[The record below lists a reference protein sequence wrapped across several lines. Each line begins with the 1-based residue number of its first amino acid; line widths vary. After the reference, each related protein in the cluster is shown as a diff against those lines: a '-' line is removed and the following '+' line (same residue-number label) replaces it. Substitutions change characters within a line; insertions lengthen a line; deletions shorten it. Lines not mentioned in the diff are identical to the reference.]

1 MYKGVKIGGY
11 LVTDADRLDAISAC
25 GAFDEALTDG
35 RMTAPSP
42 GRPESIRIR
51 DLLGWC
57 ESTGRDPATLTDA
70 EIRRFASD
78 PVVRRR

>member
-1 MYKGVKIGGY
+1 M
-11 LVTDADRLDAISAC
+11 TDADRMDAISAC

-35 RMTAPSP
+35 RMTAPSS

-57 ESTGRDPATLTDA
+57 ESTGRDPATLTDV
-70 EIRRFASD
+70 EIRRFAAD
-78 PVVRRR
+78 PAVRRR

>member
-1 MYKGVKIGGY
+1 M
-11 LVTDADRLDAISAC
+11 TDSDRLDAISAC

-35 RMTAPSP
+35 RMTAPSSES
-42 GRPESIRIR
+42 PESIRIR

-70 EIRRFASD
+70 EIRRFAAV
-78 PVVRRR
+78 PVARRR